1 MEEKIYTII
10 RIDETD
16 YGCEER
22 PADYVP
28 MVNVRLRANQPDQ
41 NGEREEC
48 TVEMEDSIMYQR
60 HLDEGSEAVIGSD
73 GALYEPGK
81 AYQADEEDESELEE
95 KSRTQ
100 SAFMDSYFE
109 ALEEMDE

>member
-1 MEEKIYTII
+1 MEEKIYKII

-28 MVNVRLRANQPDQ
+28 MVQVRLRAIEPNED
-41 NGEREEC
+41 GDYEEL
-48 TVEMEDSIMYQR
+48 TVEMEDALMYQR
-60 HLDEGSEAVIGSD
+60 GLDEGSEAVFGSD

-81 AYQADEEDESELEE
+81 AYMDDDNDAELEARSSKQNE
-95 KSRTQ
+95 
-100 SAFMDSYFE
+100 FMDNYMD
-109 ALEEMDE
+109 ALEDLKWQ